1 MRQRVLQCAEFAHK
15 IKVVTSNTDMT
26 LAQPLTRVHS
36 PPDQRVQNSEIEARF
51 DRLFPTRNIRRILLI
66 TPPDAEAANFRYD
79 TAQRRRYPNYPPY
92 GLAVLAQKLR
102 SIGMEVAISNLNH
115 EVLKQCCISSSEAEF
130 DFDRTWQT
138 RLDQDLAGFNPDLV
152 GVTCMFTMTH
162 ASLKKVCERVKSSGF
177 PVAIGGV
184 HVTNDVERV
193 LDDIPSADIAFLNE
207 GEIAV
212 QRLVEAVN
220 RNCEIGDLG
229 QVILIDGAVRHR
241 VLRECKP
248 TADDI
253 DVIPAFDLLPM
264 RETSDYGTV
273 GSFYC
278 FKPKGTR
285 FATVLSNRGCRAQ
298 CTFCSVRTFNG
309 VGVRQRSVESVLD
322 ELEILKNEYG
332 IEHFMWLDDDLLKDH
347 RRAIRLFNEMVRRNL
362 GLTWDA
368 TNGLIAY
375 SCEHDVIAAAAE
387 SGCIAVNIGM
397 ESGNPKILRD
407 IKKPGRVDNFIKA
420 AEVFR
425 KFEQI
430 HVSVLLMVGFP
441 GETIGMVQDTINVA
455 RQMDLDW
462 HRIAQLQPLPNTPI
476 YDSMVAQ
483 GLIEPV
489 GSKNVRF
496 TGGAFGKQ
504 LEIEQGRQM
513 ATPNFEEAFCQ
524 IRLDQVPTAD
534 QLMDVWFYMN
544 YHLNFHRLFTENRPV
559 KIEQQFKHLRVLS
572 DVISPENGFALY
584 FLGYLQDKVFGKI
597 EPEIIQRLEKRIAT
611 SSYWKDRLHAFG
623 LSIEDLRARDFKNK
637 DIPRLV
643 AGQLPQDLDST
654 PVPGLH

>member
-1 MRQRVLQCAEFAHK
+1 MS
-15 IKVVTSNTDMT
+15 TS
-26 LAQPLTRVHS
+26 
-36 PPDQRVQNSEIEARF
+36 
-51 DRLFPTRNIRRILLI
+51 
-66 TPPDAEAANFRYD
+66 
-79 TAQRRRYPNYPPY
+79 
-92 GLAVLAQKLR
+92 
-102 SIGMEVAISNLNH
+102 EV
-115 EVLKQCCISSSEAEF
+115 EF
-130 DFDRTWQT
+130 DFDKAWQI
-138 RLDQDLAGFNPDLV
+138 RLERELSGFNPDLV
-152 GVTCMFTMTH
+152 GLTCMFTMTH
-162 ASLKKVCERVKSSGF
+162 GSLKKVCDRIKFSGF

-193 LDDIPSADIAFLNE
+193 LDDIPSADIAILNE
-207 GEIAV
+207 GEIAI
-212 QRLVEAVN
+212 QRLIQAVN

-229 QVILIDGAVRHR
+229 QVIFVDGTDRHR
-241 VLRECKP
+241 ILRECKP
-248 TADDI
+248 TAEDI

-273 GSFYC
+273 GAFYC

-309 VGVRQRSVESVLD
+309 AGVRQRSVKSVVD

-332 IEHFMWLDDDLLKDH
+332 IGHVMWLDDDLLKDH
-347 RRAIRLFNEMVRRNL
+347 RRAISLFNEMVRRNL

-368 TNGLIAY
+368 TNGLIAS
-375 SCEHDVIAAAAE
+375 SCAHDVIAAAAE

-407 IKKPGRVDNFIKA
+407 IKKPGRIDNLIKA

-430 HVSVLLMVGFP
+430 HTSVLLIVGFP
-441 GETIGMVQDTINVA
+441 GETMGMIQDTINVA
-455 RQMDLDW
+455 REMDLDW

-504 LEIEQGRQM
+504 VEIEQGRQM
-513 ATPNFEEAFCQ
+513 STPNFEEVFCQ
-524 IRLDQVPTAD
+524 IQLDQVPTED
-534 QLMDVWFYMN
+534 QLTDIWFYMN
-544 YHLNFHRLFTENRPV
+544 YHLNFHRLFTENRQV
-559 KIEQQFKHLRVLS
+559 KIEQQFKNLRVLS

-584 FLGYLQDKVFGKI
+584 FLGYLQSKVFGKI

-611 SSYWKDRLHAFG
+611 SLYWKDRLRAFG
-623 LSIEDLRARDFKNK
+623 LSIEDLRSRNFKNK

-643 AGQLPQDLDST
+643 AGRIPEDLDVTLVES
-654 PVPGLH
+654 LH

>member
-1 MRQRVLQCAEFAHK
+1 MKPFQVLHHIHTHSGKQR
-15 IKVVTSNTDMT
+15 
-26 LAQPLTRVHS
+26 
-36 PPDQRVQNSEIEARF
+36 EIPEVEVCL
-51 DRLFPTRNIRRILLI
+51 DRLFPARSIRRILLV
-66 TPPDAEAANFRYD
+66 TPPDAEAGTFRYD
-79 TAQRRRYPNYPPY
+79 TARRLRYPNYPPY
-92 GLAVLAQKLR
+92 GLAVIAQKLR
-102 SIGMEVAISNLNH
+102 SIGIEVRITNLNH
-115 EVLKQCCISSSEAEF
+115 EVLKQCCMSSSESEF
-130 DFDRTWQT
+130 DFDKAWQT
-138 RLDQDLAGFNPDLV
+138 RLERELTDFNPDLV
-152 GVTCMFTMTH
+152 GLTCMFTMTH
-162 ASLKKVCERVKSSGF
+162 GSLKKVCERIKSAGF

-193 LDDIPSADIAFLNE
+193 LDDIPAADIAFLKE
-207 GEIAV
+207 GEIAI
-212 QRLVEAVN
+212 QRLVQTVN
-220 RNCEIGDLG
+220 RNCESGDLG
-229 QVILIDGAVRHR
+229 QVILMDGAVRHR
-241 VLRECKP
+241 ILRECKP
-248 TADDI
+248 GAEDI
-253 DVIPAFDLLPM
+253 DVIPAYDLLPM
-264 RETSDYGTV
+264 RETSDYGTI
-273 GSFYC
+273 GAFYC

-309 VGVRQRSVESVLD
+309 VGVRQRSVKSVVD

-332 IEHFMWLDDDLLKDH
+332 IGHVMWLDDDLLKDQ
-347 RRAIRLFNEMVRRNL
+347 RRAISLFNEMVRRNL

-368 TNGLIAY
+368 TNGLITY

-407 IKKPGRVDNFIKA
+407 IKKPGRIDNFIKA

-425 KFEQI
+425 NFEQI

-441 GETIGMVQDTINVA
+441 GETMGMVQDTINVA

-513 ATPNFEEAFCQ
+513 ATPNFEEVFSQ

-534 QLMDVWFYMN
+534 QLIDVWFYMN

-559 KIEQQFKHLRVLS
+559 KIEQQFKNLRALS
-572 DVISPENGFALY
+572 DIISPENGFALY
-584 FLGYLQDKVFGKI
+584 FLGYLQSKVFGKI

-611 SSYWKDRLHAFG
+611 SLYWKDRLHAFG
-623 LSIEDLRARDFKNK
+623 LSVEDLRASNFKNK

-643 AGQLPQDLDST
+643 AGRLPEDLDAT
-654 PVPGLH
+654 PVAGLH

>member
-1 MRQRVLQCAEFAHK
+1 MKPFQALHHIHTHSGKQRDIPEV
-15 IKVVTSNTDMT
+15 
-26 LAQPLTRVHS
+26 
-36 PPDQRVQNSEIEARF
+36 EACL
-51 DRLFPTRNIRRILLI
+51 DRLFPARSICRILLV
-66 TPPDAEAANFRYD
+66 TPPDAEAGTFRYD
-79 TAQRRRYPNYPPY
+79 TARRFRYPNYPPY
-92 GLAVLAQKLR
+92 GLAVIAQKLR
-102 SIGMEVAISNLNH
+102 SIGIEVRITNLNH
-115 EVLKQCCISSSEAEF
+115 EVLKQCCMSNSEGEF
-130 DFDRTWQT
+130 DFDNAWQI
-138 RLDQDLAGFNPDLV
+138 RLERELTDFNPDLV

-162 ASLKKVCERVKSSGF
+162 GSLKKVCEHIKSAGF

-193 LDDIPSADIAFLNE
+193 LDDLPAADIAFLNE
-207 GEIAV
+207 GEIAI
-212 QRLVEAVN
+212 QRLVQTVN
-220 RNCEIGDLG
+220 RNCESGDLG
-229 QVILIDGAVRHR
+229 QVILMDGTVRHR
-241 VLRECKP
+241 ILRECKP
-248 TADDI
+248 DALDI
-253 DVIPAFDLLPM
+253 DVIPAYDLLPM
-264 RETSDYGTV
+264 RETSDYGTI
-273 GSFYC
+273 GAFYC

-285 FATVLSNRGCRAQ
+285 FATVLSNRGCRGQ

-309 VGVRQRSVESVLD
+309 VGIRQRSVKSVVD
-322 ELEILKNEYG
+322 ELEILKNDYG
-332 IEHFMWLDDDLLKDH
+332 IGHVMWLDDDLLKDH
-347 RRAIRLFNEMVRRNL
+347 RRAISLFNEMVRRNL

-407 IKKPGRVDNFIKA
+407 IKKPGRIENFIKA

-425 KFEQI
+425 NFEQI

-441 GETIGMVQDTINVA
+441 GETMGMVQDTINVA

-513 ATPNFEEAFCQ
+513 ATPNFEEVFSQ

-534 QLMDVWFYMN
+534 QLNDVWFYMN

-559 KIEQQFKHLRVLS
+559 KIEQQFKNLRALS

-584 FLGYLQDKVFGKI
+584 FLGYLQSKVFGKI
-597 EPEIIQRLEKRIAT
+597 EPEIIERLEKRIAT
-611 SSYWKDRLHAFG
+611 SLYWKDRLYAFG
-623 LSIEDLRARDFKNK
+623 LSVEDLRASNFKNK

-643 AGQLPQDLDST
+643 AGRLPEDLDVT
-654 PVPGLH
+654 PVAGLH

>member
-1 MRQRVLQCAEFAHK
+1 MKPLPAHQRIHTHPGDL
-15 IKVVTSNTDMT
+15 
-26 LAQPLTRVHS
+26 R
-36 PPDQRVQNSEIEARF
+36 EAPEVEACLH
-51 DRLFPTRNIRRILLI
+51 RLFPARHISRILLV
-66 TPPDAEAANFRYD
+66 TPPDSEATNFRYE
-79 TAQRRRYPNYPPY
+79 TAKRLRYPNYPPY

-102 SIGMEVAISNLNH
+102 SIGIEVRIVNLNH
-115 EVLKQCCISSSEAEF
+115 EVLKQCCLSSSENEFEF
-130 DFDRTWQT
+130 DKAWQVKLDGELSEFD
-138 RLDQDLAGFNPDLV
+138 PDLV

-162 ASLKKVCERVKSSGF
+162 GSLKKVSSRIKSAGF

-184 HVTNDVERV
+184 HVTNDVERI
-193 LDDIPSADIAFLNE
+193 LDDIPSADIAILNE
-207 GEIAV
+207 GEIAF
-212 QRLVEAVN
+212 QRLVQAVN
-220 RNCEIGDLG
+220 KNCELRDLG
-229 QVILIDGAVRHR
+229 QVIFVDGAVRHR
-241 VLRECKP
+241 VLRLCKP
-248 TADDI
+248 GAEDI
-253 DVIPAFDLLPM
+253 DVIPAYDLLPM

-273 GSFYC
+273 GAFYC

-309 VGVRQRSVESVLD
+309 VGVRQRSVKSVVD

-332 IEHFMWLDDDLLKDH
+332 IGHVMWLDDDLLKDH
-347 RRAIRLFNEMVRRNL
+347 RRATALFNEMVKRNL

-407 IKKPGRVDNFIKA
+407 IKKPGRIDNFIKA
-420 AEVFR
+420 AEVFGR
-425 KFEQI
+425 FEQI
-430 HVSVLLMVGFP
+430 HVSVLLMLGFP
-441 GETIGMVQDTINVA
+441 GETMGMVQDTINVA

-504 LEIEQGRQM
+504 VEIEQGRQM
-513 ATPNFEEAFCQ
+513 ASPDFEEAFGQ
-524 IRLDQVPTAD
+524 LRLDQVPTPG
-534 QLMDVWFYMN
+534 QLNDVWFYMN
-544 YHLNFHRLFTENRPV
+544 YHLNFHRLFTENRPI
-559 KIEQQFKHLRVLS
+559 KIEQQFKNLRALS
-572 DVISPENGFALY
+572 DIISPENGFALY
-584 FLGYLQDKVFGKI
+584 FLGYLQSKVLGKI
-597 EPEIIQRLEKRIAT
+597 EPEIIQRLEKRIET

-623 LSIEDLRARDFKNK
+623 LSIDDLSTSNFKNK
-637 DIPRLV
+637 EIPRLV
-643 AGQLPQDLDST
+643 AGRLPDDLDAS

>member
-1 MRQRVLQCAEFAHK
+1 
-15 IKVVTSNTDMT
+15 MT
-26 LAQPLTRVHS
+26 PAQQLKALHLRPIQQMETAAIETRLN
-36 PPDQRVQNSEIEARF
+36 Q
-51 DRLFPTRNIRRILLI
+51 LFPARNIRRVLLI
-66 TPPDAEAANFRYD
+66 TPPDAEAANFQYA
-79 TAQRRRYPNYPPY
+79 TAKRRRYPNYPPY
-92 GLAVLAQKLR
+92 GLAVIAQKLR
-102 SIGMEVAISNLNH
+102 AIGIEVAITNLNH
-115 EVLKQCCISSSEAEF
+115 EILKQCCNSSTEAEF
-130 DFDRTWQT
+130 EFDAVWQS
-138 RLDQDLAGFNPDLV
+138 RLDKDLDAFKPDLV

-162 ASLKKVCERVKSSGF
+162 SSLKKVCERVKSAGF
-177 PVAIGGV
+177 PIAIGGV

-193 LDDIPSADIAFLNE
+193 LDDIPSSDMAFLNE
-207 GEIAV
+207 AEIAV
-212 QRLVEAVN
+212 LKLVQAVN
-220 RNCEIGDLG
+220 RQCDIGDLG
-229 QVILIDGAVRHR
+229 QMILVDGAVRHR
-241 VLRECKP
+241 ILRECKP
-248 TADDI
+248 GAEDI
-253 DVIPAFDLLPM
+253 NVIPAFDLLPM
-264 RETSDYGTV
+264 SETSDYGTV
-273 GSFYC
+273 GAFYF

-309 VGVRQRSVESVLD
+309 VGVRQRSVESVVD

-332 IEHFMWLDDDLLKDH
+332 IGHIMWLDDDLLKDH
-347 RRAIRLFNEMVRRNL
+347 RRAIRLFNEMVKRNL
-362 GLTWDA
+362 DITWDA

-420 AEVFR
+420 AEAFR
-425 KFEQI
+425 KFENI

-441 GETIGMVQDTINVA
+441 GETLGMVQDTINVA

-483 GLIEPV
+483 GLIEAV

-504 LEIEQGRQM
+504 VEIEQGRQM
-513 ATPNFEEAFCQ
+513 ATPNFEETFQQ
-524 IRLDQVPTAD
+524 IGLDQVPTAD

-544 YHLNFHRLFTENRPV
+544 YHLNFHRLFTENRPI
-559 KIEQQFKHLRVLS
+559 KIEQQFKNLRALS

-584 FLGYLQDKVFGKI
+584 FLGYLQHKVFGKI
-597 EPEIIQRLEKRIAT
+597 EPDIIQRLETRIAT
-611 SSYWKDRLHAFG
+611 SLYWKDRLHAFG
-623 LSIEDLRARDFKNK
+623 LAIEDLRSANFKNK
-637 DIPRLV
+637 EIPRLV
-643 AGQLPQDLDST
+643 AGRLPEDLDSS